1 MWHDLAIA
9 LGGRTVD
16 EWQQAMSAAE
26 FQGWMEYCA
35 KKPLPAQR
43 ADLRTARQTTE
54 IAGMMGAKNVKL
66 SDFMFSFDGAEDDST
81 GTGTGRAMPP
91 EQVSHLLDA
100 AAAQH
105 IDNGYG
111 DMIDGDSSDS

>member
-16 EWQQAMSAAE
+16 EWQQAMSAVE
-26 FQGWMEYCA
+26 FESWMRYCA

-43 ADLRTARQTTE
+43 ADLRIARQTTE

-66 SDFMFSFDGAEDDST
+66 TDFMFDFDGGGEDGSN
-81 GTGTGRAMPP
+81 GTGRSMPQ
-91 EQVSHLLDA
+91 EQVSHLLDTA
-100 AAAQH
+100 VAKH
-105 IDNGYG
+105 IQDGYG
-111 DMIDGDSSDS
+111 EMVDGDSSDS

>member
-1 MWHDLAIA
+1 M
-9 LGGRTVD
+9 D
-16 EWQQAMSAAE
+16 EWQQEMSAVE
-26 FQGWMEYCA
+26 FEGWMRYCA

-43 ADLRTARQTTE
+43 ADLRTARQTAE

-66 SDFMFSFDGAEDDST
+66 SDFMFDFDGAEGDGSTST
-81 GTGTGRAMPP
+81 GRTMPP

-105 IDNGYG
+105 IESGYG
-111 DMIDGDSSDS
+111 DMIDGDRFDS

>member
-16 EWQQAMSAAE
+16 EWQQTMSAVE
-26 FQGWMEYCA
+26 FAAWMEYCT
-35 KKPLPAQR
+35 KKPLPVQR

-66 SDFMFSFDGAEDDST
+66 SDFMFDFDGVQGDGGTST
-81 GTGTGRAMPP
+81 GRSMSQD
-91 EQVSHLLDA
+91 QVSHLLDTA
-100 AAAQH
+100 AAKHVQ
-105 IDNGYG
+105 DGYG
-111 DMIDGDSSDS
+111 KMIDGDSSNP

>member
-1 MWHDLAIA
+1 
-9 LGGRTVD
+9 VD
-16 EWQQAMSAAE
+16 EWQQGMSAAE
-26 FQGWMEYCA
+26 LESWMLYCA

-43 ADLRTARQTTE
+43 ADLRTARQTAE
-54 IAGMMGAKNVKL
+54 ITGMMGAKNVKL

-81 GTGTGRAMPP
+81 GTGTGTGRAMPP

-105 IDNGYG
+105 IENGYG

>member
-1 MWHDLAIA
+1 M
-9 LGGRTVD
+9 D
-16 EWQQAMSAAE
+16 EWQQAMSAVE
-26 FQGWMEYCA
+26 FEAWMQYCT

-66 SDFMFSFDGAEDDST
+66 TDFMFDFDGGGGGGGDGS
-81 GTGTGRAMPP
+81 GRTMAP
-91 EQVSHLLDA
+91 ERVSHLLDA

-105 IDNGYG
+105 IESGFG
-111 DMIDGDSSDS
+111 DMIDGDSIDP

>member
-16 EWQQAMSAAE
+16 EWQQAMSAVE
-26 FQGWMEYCA
+26 FESWMRYCM
-35 KKPLPAQR
+35 KKPLPALR

-66 SDFMFSFDGAEDDST
+66 PDFMFDFDGGAEDGS
-81 GTGTGRAMPP
+81 TGTGRAMSP
-91 EQVSHLLDA
+91 EQVSHLLDTA
-100 AAAQH
+100 VGKH
-105 IDNGYG
+105 IQDGYG
-111 DMIDGDSSDS
+111 ELVDGDSSDP

>member
-16 EWQQAMSAAE
+16 EWQQDMSAVE
-26 FQGWMEYCA
+26 FESWMLYCM
-35 KKPLPAQR
+35 KKPLPALR

-66 SDFMFSFDGAEDDST
+66 SDFMFDFDGAEGDGSTST
-81 GTGTGRAMPP
+81 GRTMPP

-105 IDNGYG
+105 IENGYG

>member
-16 EWQQAMSAAE
+16 EWQQAMSAVE
-26 FQGWMEYCA
+26 FEAWMQYCT

-66 SDFMFSFDGAEDDST
+66 TDFMFDFDGGGEDGSN
-81 GTGTGRAMPP
+81 GTGRSMPQ
-91 EQVSHLLDA
+91 EQVSHLLDTA
-100 AAAQH
+100 VAKH
-105 IDNGYG
+105 IQDGYG
-111 DMIDGDSSDS
+111 EMVDGDRDDP

>member
-1 MWHDLAIA
+1 M
-9 LGGRTVD
+9 D
-16 EWQQAMSAAE
+16 EWQQAMSAVE
-26 FQGWMEYCA
+26 FASWMRYCA

-66 SDFMFSFDGAEDDST
+66 SDFMFKFDGAEDA
-81 GTGTGRAMPP
+81 GNGTGRTMPQ
-91 EQVSHLLDA
+91 EQVSHLLDT

-105 IDNGYG
+105 IQDGYG
-111 DMIDGDSSDS
+111 DMIDGDSSDP